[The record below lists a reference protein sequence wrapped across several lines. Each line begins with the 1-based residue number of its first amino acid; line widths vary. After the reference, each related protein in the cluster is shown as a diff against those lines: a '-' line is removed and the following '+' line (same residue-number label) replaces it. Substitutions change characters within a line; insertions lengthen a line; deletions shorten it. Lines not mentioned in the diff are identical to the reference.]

1 MSIVLNKIEKNSLF
15 EKAALAKRLDEKISQ
30 LKEQEEKV
38 YNERKSLEVEK
49 ETVRDEIKAV
59 MLASG
64 SAIIKKKGEY
74 TIKVKKGKGSVV
86 VNDEELVPLEFKKT
100 IIKIDK
106 TLIREKL
113 LSGEK
118 IIGAELEFNDFLVI
132 TS

>member
-1 MSIVLNKIEKNSLF
+1 MLNKIEKNSLF

-74 TIKVKKGKGSVV
+74 TIKIKKGKGSVV

-118 IIGAELEFNDFLVI
+118 IIGAELEFNDFLII
-132 TS
+132 TG

>member
-1 MSIVLNKIEKNSLF
+1 MLNKIEKNSLF

-106 TLIREKL
+106 TLLREKL

-132 TS
+132 TG

>member
-1 MSIVLNKIEKNSLF
+1 MLNKIEKNSLF

-38 YNERKSLEVEK
+38 YNERKSLEAEK
-49 ETVRDEIKAV
+49 ETVRDEIKTA
-59 MLASG
+59 MLADG

-100 IIKIDK
+100 IVRIDK

-113 LSGEK
+113 ISGEK
-118 IIGAELEFNDFLVI
+118 ILGAELEFNDFLVI
-132 TS
+132 TG

>member
-1 MSIVLNKIEKNSLF
+1 MLNKIEKNSLF

-100 IIKIDK
+100 IIKIN
-106 TLIREKL
+106 
-113 LSGEK
+113 
-118 IIGAELEFNDFLVI
+118 FVI
-132 TS
+132 FQ

>member
-1 MSIVLNKIEKNSLF
+1 MLNKIEKNSLF

>member
-1 MSIVLNKIEKNSLF
+1 MLNKIEKNSLF

-132 TS
+132 TG